1 MQREQ
6 IMADI
11 KIETKISVLIEKINY
26 LFQSIQFNNGV
37 INKIDKD
44 LLLNYVRELYE
55 MTLSLPV
62 DHPQANVMQ
71 QFPPQYQQP
80 TAPPPPPQQYYQQQ
94 QAPPPQ
100 QYIPPV
106 QHLQPPAQQ
115 PPQEIEQPK
124 PQQVA
129 PTSPLAN
136 GAQNGNGVNGNGTHY
151 ATNDDAVLK
160 NNPGQSINQVYS
172 GKGTQKTV
180 SDIYSAKGAKPT
192 VNEKLNQPH
201 TELNDKLRKAPI
213 KDLKTF
219 IGLNKRFSYINF
231 LFNNDARLYDE
242 SIEKINTSTNYDEA
256 MDYIE
261 NSLRTRLLWNT
272 QDEMVAEFYNIV
284 ERRFLV

>member
-1 MQREQ
+1 
-6 IMADI
+6 MADI

-26 LFQSIQFNNGV
+26 LFHSIQFNNGE

-55 MTLSLPV
+55 LTLALPV

-80 TAPPPPPQQYYQQQ
+80 TAPPQQQYYQPQQ
-94 QAPPPQ
+94 PPPQ
-100 QYIPPV
+100 QYIP
-106 QHLQPPAQQ
+106 QQ
-115 PPQEIEQPK
+115 PPPPVTPQQAPLPQQPLQQEQPK
-124 PQQVA
+124 IQQ
-129 PTSPLAN
+129 PPSPVYTN
-136 GAQNGNGVNGNGTHY
+136 GAQVNGNNGSANGNGTHY
-151 ATNDDAVLK
+151 PNKENPV
-160 NNPGQSINQVYS
+160 PGQSLNQAYS
-172 GKGTQKTV
+172 SKGPQKTV
-180 SDIYSAKGAKPT
+180 SDIYSAQGAKPT

-231 LFNNDARLYDE
+231 LFNNDSRLYDE
-242 SIEKINTSTNYDEA
+242 SIDKINNSSNYDEA

-261 NSLRTRLLWNT
+261 NTLRNRLHWNT
-272 QDEMVAEFYNIV
+272 QDDMVAEFYNIV

>member
-1 MQREQ
+1 
-6 IMADI
+6 MADI
-11 KIETKISVLIEKINY
+11 KTETKISVLIEKINY

-55 MTLSLPV
+55 LTLSLPV
-62 DHPQANVMQ
+62 DHPQANMMQ
-71 QFPPQYQQP
+71 QFPQQYQQP
-80 TAPPPPPQQYYQQQ
+80 SVQQQPQYYQQPTQ
-94 QAPPPQ
+94 PSTP

-106 QHLQPPAQQ
+106 QQTPISP
-115 PPQEIEQPK
+115 IEQQKAQIP
-124 PQQVA
+124 PFNILIDNDGQNQ
-129 PTSPLAN
+129 N
-136 GAQNGNGVNGNGTHY
+136 GANGNGSHYSKNG
-151 ATNDDAVLK
+151 DALGE
-160 NNPGQSINQVYS
+160 NNSGQSINQAYS

-180 SDIYSAKGAKPT
+180 SDIFSTQGMRPT

-242 SIEKINTSTNYDEA
+242 SIEKINNSINYNEA
-256 MDYIE
+256 MDYLE
-261 NSLRTRLLWNT
+261 NTLRNRLHWNT
-272 QDEMVAEFYNIV
+272 GDEMVAEFYNIV

>member
-1 MQREQ
+1 
-6 IMADI
+6 MADI
-11 KIETKISVLIEKINY
+11 KTETKISVLIEKVNY

-55 MTLSLPV
+55 LTLSLPV
-62 DHPQANVMQ
+62 DHPQSSMTQ

-80 TAPPPPPQQYYQQQ
+80 QQPQQYYQQPS
-94 QAPPPQ
+94 APPPQ
-100 QYIPPV
+100 QYIPP
-106 QHLQPPAQQ
+106 LQQ
-115 PPQEIEQPK
+115 PAPPPVESPK
-124 PQQVA
+124 PQQQI
-129 PTSPLAN
+129 PTVPLTN
-136 GAQNGNGVNGNGTHY
+136 GAQNGNGNGNGTNSNGARY
-151 ATNDDAVLK
+151 SNNDDAILK
-160 NNPGQSINQVYS
+160 SNPGQSLNQSYS

-180 SDIYSAKGAKPT
+180 SDIYSAQGSKPT

-242 SIEKINTSTNYDEA
+242 SIEKINNSSNYDEA

-261 NSLRTRLLWNT
+261 NSLRNRLHWNT

>member
-1 MQREQ
+1 
-6 IMADI
+6 MADI
-11 KIETKISVLIEKINY
+11 KTETKISVLIEKVNY

-55 MTLSLPV
+55 LTLSLPV
-62 DHPQANVMQ
+62 DHPQANLIQ

-80 TAPPPPPQQYYQQQ
+80 QQQPPQQQYYQQSS
-94 QAPPPQ
+94 APQPQ
-100 QYIPPV
+100 PYIPPV
-106 QHLQPPAQQ
+106 QQSAPPPVQQ
-115 PPQEIEQPK
+115 NVPPQVEQPK
-124 PQQVA
+124 LQQQI
-129 PTSPLAN
+129 PTMPLTN
-136 GAQNGNGVNGNGTHY
+136 GAQNGNGMNGNGNGTHRPN
-151 ATNDDAVLK
+151 TDNAVLK
-160 NNPGQSINQVYS
+160 TNPGQSLNQSYS

-180 SDIYSAKGAKPT
+180 SDIYSEQGAKPT
-192 VNEKLNQPH
+192 VNEKLNQPR

-242 SIEKINTSTNYDEA
+242 SMEKINNSSNYDEA

-261 NSLRTRLLWNT
+261 NALRNRLHWNT

>member
-1 MQREQ
+1 
-6 IMADI
+6 MADI
-11 KIETKISVLIEKINY
+11 KTETKISVLIEKINY
-26 LFQSIQFNNGV
+26 LFHSIQFNNGI

-55 MTLSLPV
+55 LTLALPI
-62 DHPQANVMQ
+62 DHPQVNVMN

-80 TAPPPPPQQYYQQQ
+80 QQPQQPQQYYQQPPSAQ
-94 QAPPPQ
+94 PPQ
-100 QYIPPV
+100 QYIPPA
-106 QHLQPPAQQ
+106 PSIPQQ
-115 PPQEIEQPK
+115 PIEQPK
-124 PQQVA
+124 PQN
-129 PTSPLAN
+129 PTVSLNN
-136 GAQNGNGVNGNGTHY
+136 GNQNGNGSNGSTNGNGAHY
-151 ATNDDAVLK
+151 LK
-160 NNPGQSINQVYS
+160 NNENSGEHNSGQSINQAYS
-172 GKGTQKTV
+172 GKGAQKTV
-180 SDIYSAKGAKPT
+180 SDIYSNLGSRPT

-231 LFNNDARLYDE
+231 LFNNDSRLYDE
-242 SIEKINTSTNYDEA
+242 SMEKINNSSNYNEA

-261 NSLRTRLLWNT
+261 NTLRNRLHWNT